1 MTNVKKC
8 HSLLDNLLHRLS
20 KEDTTIVQLDILDE
34 QIGCIFSTVDQFS
47 NSILWLRNVLEVCL
61 KGISISIMPLST

>member
-1 MTNVKKC
+1 MLKNATVYLTFF
-8 HSLLDNLLHRLS
+8 STGFL

-34 QIGCIFSTVDQFS
+34 QIGCIFSTVDQFTI
-47 NSILWLRNVLEVCL
+47 SILWLRNLLEVCL